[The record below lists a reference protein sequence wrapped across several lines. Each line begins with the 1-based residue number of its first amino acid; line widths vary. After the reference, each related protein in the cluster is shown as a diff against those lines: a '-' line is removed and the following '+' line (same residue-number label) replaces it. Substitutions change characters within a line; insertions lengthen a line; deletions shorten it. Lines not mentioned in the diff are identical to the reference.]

1 MSYDL
6 KTILLTGSLRSPPL
20 WWLRHHLSPASG
32 GTTNRVKLR
41 VTYERIASR
50 SFVLP
55 LLAGEVPRSGQ
66 GGMPFRRPSGR
77 LYGFSRQRRLKNGA
91 RKGTHLASA
100 AVLYNSRG
108 RSPQPVREASAGPG
122 QNPWRPG
129 PSGPAAPSTLTPVR
143 ACQPSGILASTALR
157 RSRSRPRRRAP
168 EPSSPTGRIPQRWE
182 KISSAP
188 VSSSTSRSQ
197 CLFSA
202 SFLILSA
209 SFGTITLSV

>member
-1 MSYDL
+1 MKEL
-6 KTILLTGSLRSPPL
+6 PHGALFCHCLRGKS
-20 WWLRHHLSPASG
+20 RAAGKGECLSDARQGDCMVLAAKG
-32 GTTNRVKLR
+32 G
-41 VTYERIASR
+41 I
-50 SFVLP
+50 
-55 LLAGEVPRSGQ
+55 
-66 GGMPFRRPSGR
+66 
-77 LYGFSRQRRLKNGA
+77 KNGA
-91 RKGTHLASA
+91 RKGAHLASA

>member
-1 MSYDL
+1 MEVLHRTSKWGEVRRL
-6 KTILLTGSLRSPPL
+6 ACPLRRFPFAAPPNCGG
-20 WWLRHHLSPASG
+20 SPAKRARG
-32 GTTNRVKLR
+32 N
-41 VTYERIASR
+41 A
-50 SFVLP
+50 F
-55 LLAGEVPRSGQ
+55 PRPQ
-66 GGMPFRRPSGR
+66 GGCMVF
-77 LYGFSRQRRLKNGA
+77 QRAKPGCMVFAAKGGIKNGA
-91 RKGTHLASA
+91 RKGAHLASA

-122 QNPWRPG
+122 QNPWRLG

-157 RSRSRPRRRAP
+157 WSRSRPPRSRSRPRRRAP
-168 EPSSPTGRIPQRWE
+168 EPSSPPGHSPQRWE

>member
-1 MSYDL
+1 MGRS
-6 KTILLTGSLRSPPL
+6 KAPSLPIKALSFCRPTE
-20 WWLRHHLSPASG
+20 LRGKSRAAGKGECLSDARQGDCMVLAAKG
-32 GTTNRVKLR
+32 G
-41 VTYERIASR
+41 I
-50 SFVLP
+50 
-55 LLAGEVPRSGQ
+55 
-66 GGMPFRRPSGR
+66 
-77 LYGFSRQRRLKNGA
+77 KNGA
-91 RKGTHLASA
+91 LGGAHLASA
-100 AVLYNSRG
+100 AILYNSRG

-129 PSGPAAPSTLTPVR
+129 PKGPAAPSTLTPVR

-157 RSRSRPRRRAP
+157 RSRSRPPRFRSRPRRKAP
-168 EPSSPTGRIPQRWE
+168 EPSSPPGHIPQRWE

-188 VSSSTSRSQ
+188 LSSSTSRSQ

>member
-1 MSYDL
+1 MA
-6 KTILLTGSLRSPPL
+6 
-20 WWLRHHLSPASG
+20 PA
-32 GTTNRVKLR
+32 TK
-41 VTYERIASR
+41 
-50 SFVLP
+50 
-55 LLAGEVPRSGQ
+55 
-66 GGMPFRRPSGR
+66 GGMHFRHPPGR
-77 LYGFSRQRRLKNGA
+77 LYGFPTGEARLSGFRRQRRHKKW
-91 RKGTHLASA
+91 RPI
-100 AVLYNSRG
+100 G
-108 RSPQPVREASAGPG
+108 RRTSPAQRYFITTLGGSPQPVREASAGPG

-157 RSRSRPRRRAP
+157 RSRSRPPRSQSRPRRRAP
-168 EPSSPTGRIPQRWE
+168 EPSSPTGRSPQRWE

>member
-20 WWLRHHLSPASG
+20 WWLRHHLSPAAGKGECLSDARQGDCMVLAAKG
-32 GTTNRVKLR
+32 G
-41 VTYERIASR
+41 I
-50 SFVLP
+50 
-55 LLAGEVPRSGQ
+55 
-66 GGMPFRRPSGR
+66 
-77 LYGFSRQRRLKNGA
+77 KNGA
-91 RKGTHLASA
+91 RKGAHLASA

-129 PSGPAAPSTLTPVR
+129 PSGPAASSTLTPVR

-157 RSRSRPRRRAP
+157 RSRSRPPRSRSRPRRRAP
-168 EPSSPTGRIPQRWE
+168 EPSSPPGHIPQRWE

-188 VSSSTSRSQ
+188 VSSSTSRSH

>member
-1 MSYDL
+1 M
-6 KTILLTGSLRSPPL
+6 
-20 WWLRHHLSPASG
+20 
-32 GTTNRVKLR
+32 
-41 VTYERIASR
+41 
-50 SFVLP
+50 LP
-55 LLAGEVPRSGQ
+55 TGQ
-66 GGMPFRRPSGR
+66 GGGASHQRGNAFPTPAGR
-77 LYGFSRQRRLKNGA
+77 LYGFPRAKPGCPVFAAKGGIKNGA
-91 RKGTHLASA
+91 RKGAHLASA
-100 AVLYNSRG
+100 AVLYKSRG

-129 PSGPAAPSTLTPVR
+129 PSGPAVPSTLTPVR

-157 RSRSRPRRRAP
+157 RSRSRPPRSRSRPRRRAP
-168 EPSSPTGRIPQRWE
+168 EPSSPPGRSPQRWE